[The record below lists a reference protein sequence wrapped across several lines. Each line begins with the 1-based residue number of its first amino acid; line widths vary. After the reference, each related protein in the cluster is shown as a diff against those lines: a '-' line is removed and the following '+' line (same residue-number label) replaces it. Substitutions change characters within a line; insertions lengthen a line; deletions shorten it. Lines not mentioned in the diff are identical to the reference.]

1 MARNDNKIL
10 ALLGFE
16 VTGDLGPWTLYTSH
30 RHALVFY
37 ARVPAL
43 NPPSVQQVVLR
54 AEWTAAAAAWR
65 ALSSSQR
72 AAYERASRVLSLRI
86 TGYNL
91 WVYWKTTGDRDTIR
105 TIERQAGLTLAA

>member
-1 MARNDNKIL
+1 MARTDNKIL

-37 ARVPAL
+37 ARVPSLDPA
-43 NPPSVQQVVLR
+43 SVRQTVVR
-54 AEWTAAAAAWR
+54 TKWTAAATAWR
-65 ALSSSQR
+65 ALTAPQR

-91 WVYWKTTGDRDTIR
+91 WVYWRTTGDRDTIR
-105 TIERQAGLTLAA
+105 TIERQAGQTLAT